1 MTLQHKLSLQ
11 RKIIFQRKI
20 TFEREISDTVAD
32 PGGVS
37 THKGVNLL
45 FCIKLHEKRKTNWTR
60 RVIARGR
67 DPSSRT
73 S

>member
-20 TFEREISDTVAD
+20 TFEREITDTVAD

-37 THKGVNLL
+37 THT
-45 FCIKLHEKRKTNWTR
+45 ER
-60 RVIARGR
+60 
-67 DPSSRT
+67 
-73 S
+73 

>member
-20 TFEREISDTVAD
+20 TFKRKITDTVAD

-37 THKGVNLL
+37 T
-45 FCIKLHEKRKTNWTR
+45 R
-60 RVIARGR
+60 AGR
-67 DPSSRT
+67 
-73 S
+73 

>member
-20 TFEREISDTVAD
+20 TFEREITDTVSD

-37 THKGVNLL
+37 THA
-45 FCIKLHEKRKTNWTR
+45 ER
-60 RVIARGR
+60 
-67 DPSSRT
+67 
-73 S
+73 

>member
-20 TFEREISDTVAD
+20 TFEREITDTVAD

-37 THKGVNLL
+37 THT
-45 FCIKLHEKRKTNWTR
+45 E
-60 RVIARGR
+60 
-67 DPSSRT
+67 S
-73 S
+73 